1 MTTLSK
7 LERVPL
13 RVAWK
18 HEAADFTPW
27 LAEEENLA
35 LPADTLDL
43 SELALVATEHPVGK
57 FKLDILCSSNEETVI
72 IENQLEKTNHGHL
85 GQILTYAA
93 GTDARIGDSP
103 LAPKFEVVIRPNDWV
118 KAEREQTRAASHATL
133 TKQRQLR
140 LWTKLVDSIGNK
152 APHIRPQKPR
162 PQYWLNNTIG
172 RSGFG
177 LNPTVNS
184 RDDTLGVEIHISHPE
199 SKRMFQQLL
208 EQKPTIEEALG
219 FELNWLELPDAH
231 ACRIATWRPDSS
243 LEDEDQWCVYLDWF
257 LQRLM
262 KMDTVFR
269 PIIQALS

>member
-13 RVAWK
+13 RVAWR

-35 LPADTLDL
+35 LPADSLGL
-43 SELALVATEHPVGK
+43 SELTLVATEHPVGE
-57 FKLDILCSSNEETVI
+57 FKLDVLCSSNEETVI

-103 LAPKFEVVIRPNDWV
+103 LAPKFEVEVKPNDWV
-118 KAEREQTRAASHATL
+118 KAEREQTRAASHATP

-140 LWTKLVDSIGNK
+140 LWTKLVDKIGNK
-152 APHIRPQKPR
+152 VPHIRPQKTR

-177 LNPTVNS
+177 LSPTVNS
-184 RDDTLGVEIHISHPE
+184 RDDTL
-199 SKRMFQQLL
+199 K
-208 EQKPTIEEALG
+208 
-219 FELNWLELPDAH
+219 
-231 ACRIATWRPDSS
+231 
-243 LEDEDQWCVYLDWF
+243 DEDQWSIYQDWF

-262 KMDTVFR
+262 KMDAMFR
-269 PIIQALS
+269 PVIQAPS

>member
-13 RVAWK
+13 RVAWR

-35 LPADTLDL
+35 LPADSLGL
-43 SELALVATEHPVGK
+43 SELTLVATEHPVGE
-57 FKLDILCSSNEETVI
+57 FKLDVLCSSNEETVI

-93 GTDARIGDSP
+93 GTDARIVIWIAESFRSEHKAALEYLNEHATEELNFFAVEIELWRIGDSP
-103 LAPKFEVVIRPNDWV
+103 LAPKFEVVVRPNDWV
-118 KAEREQTRAASHATL
+118 KAEREQTRAASHATP

-140 LWTKLVDSIGNK
+140 LWTKLVDKIGNK
-152 APHIRPQKPR
+152 VPHIRPQKTR

-184 RDDTLGVEIHISHPE
+184 RDDTL
-199 SKRMFQQLL
+199 
-208 EQKPTIEEALG
+208 
-219 FELNWLELPDAH
+219 
-231 ACRIATWRPDSS
+231 
-243 LEDEDQWCVYLDWF
+243 EDEDQWSVYLDWF

-262 KMDTVFR
+262 KMDAVFR
-269 PIIQALS
+269 PIIQAPS